1 MGVAYGEVAQSDN
14 DDDRNDGPS
23 PSLSL
28 SPAPSSSPMPFLRN
42 TGSTFTPLS
51 MDSESY
57 PGLGEGEND
66 VLVNPS
72 DSVAGTG
79 TATAKA
85 RFNIGNMVQSLSPAR
100 ATHLIKRSNQSDYD
114 LLSPGDD
121 PSSTSSSPAPD
132 NTRPRLSQ
140 AQAQA
145 QAQTLQTLES
155 DPEAQRNFAS
165 NTTDHEG
172 PKPTASHL
180 PRPGVQPEDSPHQ
193 SAVPQPLVVVKPK
206 PIVRTASTSSVSL
219 RHPAPDLPTRSSSR
233 ASNIAQLEATAEQL
247 SLTSSIEDA
256 IRDLHEE
263 QKRNDS
269 RRSSILAA
277 AIGPIPETDEPVS
290 FPITRQISA
299 TSSIL
304 DTNSAARL
312 GGYSPAGYVLS
323 PNHSLRSTPSRLRS
337 GSFGLSK
344 AESDIDNFI
353 SRHGPGK
360 SSVRSVRSASKPTLM
375 NIDEMEP
382 TTLTPAAMDEADK
395 LAEKPEEDDM
405 LQIPQLEDVD
415 LTPNAD
421 QSHYMAQANDYWN
434 QAVAD
439 SHQGQNYGNDRSNS
453 PAGSDGTFE
462 QAEKAFA
469 NFDGSHCSPDV
480 DFDDSINFSSIFAST
495 HHDPEEPFWPS
506 FNQDP
511 PPGEQPPDPSRPVI
525 SRPIGPPTVRPTSY
539 LDPETG
545 KNMLFY
551 PARVPMMLNLPQKL
565 SKKPKAE
572 TRNNRRSQV
581 LNTLP
586 EANRPSRASWLPEF
600 VPEPLMNPLGSLAG
614 SSTTGPAAADTALQN
629 PPSDEGQ
636 NEPTPRNEEARKSHV
651 EPDKRKSRL
660 AGLKG
665 LPPQL
670 RASAFFDL
678 PSESPAIQLK
688 DGSAMATLD
697 SILDASAK
705 APVSAFTDHSFAGTL
720 GSEIYGAGNKR
731 KSHLK
736 TPSASNLVEPKKRS
750 SFLHLRKPS
759 ALSRTSNSQDE
770 RRNTITGAATSEHGG
785 EGNEE
790 GQHSSGSA
798 EGEPSA
804 EEEVE
809 GEEEPVYT
817 GPPTT
822 LLAELQIRKQQQK
835 LRTRPVA
842 TAYPN
847 GMHSTLLEM
856 DTVAEIERKA
866 RKGKRVNLAWEG
878 PSTNPGDESD
888 DEDTPLG
895 LLLAVKGP
903 ANGLV
908 SLADLNRPPGLMER
922 RDMEDNEP
930 LSVRR
935 SRLQGRETGPIKR
948 LTMAQGLHMSGAMGP
963 QVRVQMPEDD
973 DEVEGE
979 TLGERMRRLRAQ
991 EDGDNPLPRARPVSS
1006 SFSAEMLTQ
1015 LGDAFKDEEADTKD
1029 NNKAKSQA
1037 GDEETLGQRRR
1048 RLQAEREAKEREA
1061 GGVLSVNNR
1070 PGDAPKL
1077 NTRHSL
1083 ADILISRGSKT
1094 LLSDPR
1100 AEAKKARE
1108 EEAARYRRDQEQKI
1122 AALRSQLPTTL
1133 SSPNLT
1139 KSGGYLAGRYNDGT
1153 GGGIGQ
1159 PRTSMATG
1167 GFPGDSGMT
1176 IPARNSMMGNAFAA
1190 GGAMSG
1196 YNMSAGLGN
1205 AYVAPMQ
1212 VQPAGQMD
1220 RVERWRQSVFP

>member
-1 MGVAYGEVAQSDN
+1 MGITYGEVAQSDH
-14 DDDRNDGPS
+14 DDDRNDAPS

-28 SPAPSSSPMPFLRN
+28 SPAPSSSPMPFLH
-42 TGSTFTPLS
+42 TAGSTFTPLS

-57 PGLGEGEND
+57 PGLGEREKD
-66 VLVNPS
+66 VLVSPS
-72 DSVAGTG
+72 DSVAGGKGTGIG

-85 RFNIGNMVQSLSPAR
+85 RLSIGSMVQSLSPAR
-100 ATHLIKRSNQSDYD
+100 ATNLVKRNSQSDYD

-132 NTRPRLSQ
+132 NDTRTPLSQTQ
-140 AQAQA
+140 AQAQP
-145 QAQTLQTLES
+145 QPQPQPQP
-155 DPEAQRNFAS
+155 DAQRNFAS
-165 NTTDHEG
+165 NTSDYPQRSG
-172 PKPTASHL
+172 VL
-180 PRPGVQPEDSPHQ
+180 PENSPHP
-193 SAVPQPLVVVKPK
+193 SVVPQPLVVVKPR

-277 AIGPIPETDEPVS
+277 SIGPIPETGEPVS

-304 DTNSAARL
+304 DTNSAARF

-323 PNHSLRSTPSRLRS
+323 PTHSLRSTPSRLRS
-337 GSFGLSK
+337 GSTGLSK

-382 TTLTPAAMDEADK
+382 TTLTSAAMDEADK
-395 LAEKPEEDDM
+395 LAEKPEADER
-405 LQIPQLEDVD
+405 LQIPHLEDVD

-421 QSHYMAQANDYWN
+421 QYNHMAQANDYWN

-439 SHQGQNYGNDRSNS
+439 PHQAQNHDNNRSNS
-453 PAGSDGTFE
+453 PARSDGTFE

-469 NFDGSHCSPDV
+469 NFDGAHCSPDV
-480 DFDDSINFSSIFAST
+480 DLDDSIHFSTIFAST
-495 HHDPEEPFWPS
+495 QHNPEEPFWPS
-506 FNQDP
+506 FSQDP
-511 PPGEQPPDPSRPVI
+511 PAGEQPRDPSRPII

-539 LDPETG
+539 MDPETG

-572 TRNNRRSQV
+572 VRNDRRSQV
-581 LNTLP
+581 LTSLP

-600 VPEPLMNPLGSLAG
+600 VPEPLMNPLGSMAG
-614 SSTTGPAAADTALQN
+614 SSTSAPAVADTALPN
-629 PPSDEGQ
+629 HSAEGGQ
-636 NEPTPRNEEARKSHV
+636 HGSAPLGEEARKTQA

-660 AGLKG
+660 AGLDG

-688 DGSAMATLD
+688 DGSAMATLE

-705 APVSAFTDHSFAGTL
+705 APVSAFTDHTFAGTL
-720 GSEIYGAGNKR
+720 GSEIYGADQKR

-736 TPSASNLVEPKKRS
+736 HPSTSTVVEPKKRS
-750 SFLHLRKPS
+750 SFLHLRKHS

-770 RRNTITGAATSEHGG
+770 RRDTITGVA
-785 EGNEE
+785 
-790 GQHSSGSA
+790 SSGNA
-798 EGEPSA
+798 EGRDEEREHLSGSVDGEQSP
-804 EEEVE
+804 EEEAE
-809 GEEEPVYT
+809 GEEEPVYN

-835 LRTRPVA
+835 LRTRPIA
-842 TAYPN
+842 SAYPN

-866 RKGKRVNLAWEG
+866 RKGKKVNLAWEG
-878 PSTNPGDESD
+878 PSTNGGDESD

-895 LLLAVKGP
+895 LLLAIKGP

-908 SLADLNRPPGLMER
+908 SLADINRPPGLMER

-948 LTMAQGLHMSGAMGP
+948 INMAQGLYMSGASGP
-963 QVRVQMPEDD
+963 QVRVQVSEEDD
-973 DEVEGE
+973 DVEGE

-991 EDGDNPLPRARPVSS
+991 EEGDNPLPRARPVSS

-1015 LGDAFKDEEADTKD
+1015 LGDAFKDEEAETKD
-1029 NNKAKSQA
+1029 NDKAKSQA
-1037 GDEETLGQRRR
+1037 GEEETLGQRRR

-1061 GGVLSVNNR
+1061 GLLLPGSRL
-1070 PGDAPKL
+1070 GDAPKL

-1083 ADILISRGSKT
+1083 ADILGSRGSRT

-1100 AEAKKARE
+1100 AEAKRARD
-1108 EEAARYRRDQEQKI
+1108 EEAARYRRDQEQKM
-1122 AALRSQLPTTL
+1122 AVLRSQLPATL
-1133 SSPNLT
+1133 STPNLT
-1139 KSGGYLAGRYNDGT
+1139 KSGGYLAGRFNDGA
-1153 GGGIGQ
+1153 GGGTGQ
-1159 PRTSMATG
+1159 PRASMAAG
-1167 GFPGDSGMT
+1167 GFPGDHGMST
-1176 IPARNSMMGNAFAA
+1176 PARNSMMGNAFGT
-1190 GGAMSG
+1190 GGAMSS
-1196 YNMSAGLGN
+1196 YNMSTGLGN
-1205 AYVAPMQ
+1205 AYAAP